1 MARLIELKRR
11 WNLYGNFGSTKFT
24 SLLSKQ
30 LRVDHCFESVARQTK
45 VGKIHTARSH
55 RDSAQDIII
64 QANKP
69 RNSEELCNGITL
81 NRFLHN
87 NSKLLYSFVFSLARA
102 GVLKLM
108 MLATQL
114 RRAAADVVL
123 FGGKRLNKGMH

>member
-24 SLLSKQ
+24 SLLTKQ
-30 LRVDHCFESVARQTK
+30 RRIDHCFESVARQTK

-55 RDSAQDIII
+55 QDSAQDIII

-69 RNSEELCNGITL
+69 PHSEELCNGLTL

-87 NSKLLYSFVFSLARA
+87 NSKLLYSSLSFARPCRCVETDDVSDTIEA
-102 GVLKLM
+102 G
-108 MLATQL
+108 
-114 RRAAADVVL
+114 RR
-123 FGGKRLNKGMH
+123 